1 MLARPSV
8 RMLRA
13 PLFYRPI
20 HGHLF
25 HSGSPKF
32 ATKETEKKEVLHDP
46 ATETGKVSEVSASK
60 AEKAMEPAGEAEE
73 KPSLWTKIKKEASH
87 FWQGTKLLGYEIR
100 ISSRLVLKMATGR
113 ELSRREDR
121 QLRRTIADLGRLVPF
136 SMFVI
141 VPFAELLLPI
151 ALKLFPNMLPST
163 YESKK
168 VKESKVRR
176 LGQTRTKVSEYLRKT
191 KNQPLIPK
199 FHDSEQKKSFE
210 DFFRKIAQGEQPSR
224 EHMLVVARLF
234 TDDMLLDDLSRPQL
248 AALARYMNLS
258 PFGTNMVLRYS
269 LRHRMRIIKQ
279 DDRIID
285 SEGVESLNTLELQ
298 HACQSRGFQTVGV
311 STGRLREDLAN
322 WLQLRLH
329 DRVPSALLI
338 LSSAFTYGN
347 HDLDSFYDGVL
358 SVLSS
363 LPPEVYHEAE
373 LTVGGTE
380 ATYAQRLEVL
390 KEQQELIQDENKEE
404 EASGHVIGV
413 KDNLNVDD
421 DHEKAP
427 MADPTESEMAA
438 KADQEA
444 FESVPSTK
452 SPEIEKPVSHTES
465 EEAAKADQETY
476 AFQPANATISEMA
489 AKADEVAY
497 EGKASSAKTPET
509 EKPVDATES
518 EMAAKAD
525 EEEYAFKPADNE
537 TESEMAAKADEKAYE
552 NKGSGRDS
560 KV

>member
-1 MLARPSV
+1 MRIV
-8 RMLRA
+8 HG
-13 PLFYRPI
+13 PLYLSLI
-20 HGHLF
+20 HTSHF
-25 HSGSPKF
+25 HSGRPLL
-32 ATKETEKKEVLHDP
+32 AAQNEKISTP
-46 ATETGKVSEVSASK
+46 STETGKSSLKSEQEKTEKSVETTGK
-60 AEKAMEPAGEAEE
+60 AAKTA
-73 KPSLWTKIKKEASH
+73 KPSLWTRIKKEAH
-87 FWQGTKLLGYEIR
+87 HYWQGTKLLGYEIR
-100 ISSRLVLKMATGR
+100 ISSRLVLKLATGR

-121 QLRRTIADLGRLVPF
+121 QLRRTAADLGRLVPF

-151 ALKLFPNMLPST
+151 ALKIFPNMLPST

-168 VKESKVRR
+168 SKESKLQR
-176 LGQTRTKVSEYLRKT
+176 LGQTRTKVSEFLRKS
-191 KNQPLIPK
+191 KNQAIMPT
-199 FHDSEQKKSFE
+199 FHDSEQKEIFN
-210 DFFRKIAQGEQPSR
+210 DFFLKIHRGELPDRKHTLA
-224 EHMLVVARLF
+224 VARMF

-269 LRHRMRIIKQ
+269 IRHRMRIIKQ

-285 SEGVESLNTLELQ
+285 SEGVDSLNTLELQ
-298 HACQSRGFQTVGV
+298 HACQSRGFQTQGV

-373 LTVGGTE
+373 LTVGGKE

-404 EASGHVIGV
+404 EASGNVIGV
-413 KDNLNVDD
+413 RDNLNIDD
-421 DHEKAP
+421 EHEKP
-427 MADPTESEMAA
+427 SVPDSNSERPVEPTESEMAA
-438 KADQEA
+438 KAD
-444 FESVPSTK
+444 
-452 SPEIEKPVSHTES
+452 
-465 EEAAKADQETY
+465 EEAYQSI
-476 AFQPANATISEMA
+476 P
-489 AKADEVAY
+489 
-497 EGKASSAKTPET
+497 
-509 EKPVDATES
+509 PVHATES

-525 EEEYAFKPADNE
+525 EEAYESAPEKNKNAGMAAKADQQASASAPIGNE
-537 TESEMAAKADEKAYE
+537 TESEMAAKADEAAYE
-552 NKGSGRDS
+552 STTTINETESEMAAKADEEAFADKDSKGS
-560 KV
+560 KKF